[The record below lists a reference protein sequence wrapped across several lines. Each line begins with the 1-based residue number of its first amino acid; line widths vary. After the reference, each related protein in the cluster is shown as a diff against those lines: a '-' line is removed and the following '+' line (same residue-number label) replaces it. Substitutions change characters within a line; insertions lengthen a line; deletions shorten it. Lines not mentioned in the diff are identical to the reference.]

1 MKKFNKFMSEAKG
14 YGDVNRAVG
23 SAQDKLDRAQA
34 KNVTSKGKKLGVLAD
49 PYSGKPTKQ
58 EVWEYKGKK
67 WLVLGKSVEVFVP
80 MKYHKVIKENFVLR
94 DGEYLKKGTP
104 VKWKAADGKEVEG
117 KIEGHQS
124 GRYIDEIL
132 VTKSKS
138 KFYKPGDYAYDVY
151 ASDIGVTFKED
162 IEQIDEVTK
171 TEADEIKTK
180 LDALKRK
187 GFNVFHHNFS
197 KRNLSST
204 VNTRNIKSGI
214 AEIDKFIK
222 SYKAKHIKTETAKDL
237 EARGEDK
244 PHRVEFAKTYKSASG
259 IIIKVTKEYSTVE
272 MDVSAVVNLSED
284 IEQIDE
290 AGEWIDAW
298 AQAQFLQ
305 YGIAVS
311 TIILAFGILAAQ
323 YGVGKARQFFKDL
336 KKSKNP
342 KADVDA
348 IIKKQKIKEDIEQVD
363 EGFKQLKNIKNTH
376 PEMVRFDQMK
386 WYRKLV
392 KQLKDEPGEEIVLT
406 IEKPSDSYRK
416 TSGFG
421 DSVSV
426 RQQDISGIGLGKT
439 KTEKLGGGGIRTT
452 KVLAINE
459 NVRQI
464 DELFGLGKKKDK
476 QHKYK
481 AGDELPELGGTI
493 RFKSKKFP
501 GFTLE
506 GSPFTRLSGKRYEVS
521 IKDVVNFKD
530 RSKLGLQKYNKAI
543 GNVEV
548 VSAKDIIEIVKYN
561 QFGKYATK
569 KTPQE
574 KDRFDRNDYGININ
588 DIKKGQYVEYSDK
601 GKSSKHSIIGK
612 VTGIGDDELVYVE
625 VYKSTDPR
633 IKPGSGRKMVYF
645 GWIKRILDRSAVTED
660 IANAA
665 GGPLGSNPS
674 TGTIAGYD
682 PMLKKKPLKRSKFA
696 GTECFEVDN
705 DTFQKCHTG
714 HGKHERWDRYLKD
727 DCDSCKTIRAY
738 AKRYPQKDIVIQRAG
753 CGTMTWLK
761 KKGVHY

>member
-162 IEQIDEVTK
+162 IEQ
-171 TEADEIKTK
+171 
-180 LDALKRK
+180 
-187 GFNVFHHNFS
+187 
-197 KRNLSST
+197 
-204 VNTRNIKSGI
+204 
-214 AEIDKFIK
+214 
-222 SYKAKHIKTETAKDL
+222 
-237 EARGEDK
+237 
-244 PHRVEFAKTYKSASG
+244 
-259 IIIKVTKEYSTVE
+259 
-272 MDVSAVVNLSED
+272 
-284 IEQIDE
+284 
-290 AGEWIDAW
+290 
-298 AQAQFLQ
+298 
-305 YGIAVS
+305 
-311 TIILAFGILAAQ
+311 
-323 YGVGKARQFFKDL
+323 
-336 KKSKNP
+336 
-342 KADVDA
+342 
-348 IIKKQKIKEDIEQVD
+348 VD

-439 KTEKLGGGGIRTT
+439 KTEKLGDGGIRTT

-714 HGKHERWDRYLKD
+714 HGKHERWDKYLKD
-727 DCDSCKTIRAY
+727 DCDTCKTIRAY